1 MNNSKQIE
9 VVGKALQLEKLIK
22 KLKNDLENLKSTCYK
37 PAPNPPVMETVEKV
51 YPPIVPK
58 TKFNWLLAFIPSICS
73 WLLALI
79 PSYACHIIFTLLPI
93 PWIIFCYFY
102 FYKERKKKEVI
113 KIQNSVQYKQQC
125 SEVDKIYEQQV
136 AEAKKRY
143 EAEKIKYETEIL
155 PNYKKEFEVWNAQHN
170 SEISKI
176 EEELN
181 KNRNDLENLYSTS
194 KILPKKYHTIE
205 ALEYIYNFISTSEYD
220 VERAIR
226 DFECEQDRRQE
237 QKSMMKK

>member
-1 MNNSKQIE
+1 MDNSKQVE

-22 KLKNDLENLKSTCYK
+22 KLKNDLENLKSTRYK
-37 PAPNPPVMETVEKV
+37 SAPNPPVMETVEKV

-79 PSYACHIIFTLLPI
+79 PSYACHIIFTILPI

-102 FYKERKKKEVI
+102 FYKARQKKEVI
-113 KIQNSVQYKQQC
+113 EIQNSVQYKQQC

-155 PNYKKEFEVWNAQHN
+155 PNYKKEFEVWNTQHN

-181 KNRNDLENLYSTS
+181 NKRNDLEELYSTS
-194 KILPKKYHTIE
+194 KILPKQYQTIA
-205 ALEYIYNFISTSEYD
+205 ALQFL
-220 VERAIR
+220 
-226 DFECEQDRRQE
+226 
-237 QKSMMKK
+237 